1 MSAHHVVLPE
11 YEMGGCLA
19 HLGTGRMID
28 YIRFEDDF
36 AKVKTLAPRD
46 IVDQTLAESD
56 VRKKHEI
63 TVVGI
68 KRRGE
73 EFTYA
78 AQDTVVRAGDLLI
91 VSGRI
96 NDVEAFANRT

>member
-1 MSAHHVVLPE
+1 MLPE
-11 YEMGGCLA
+11 QEMGERVA
-19 HLGTGRMID
+19 HLVTGRMID

-36 AKVKTLAPRD
+36 AMVKTPAPREVID
-46 IVDQTLAESD
+46 KTLDGSGI
-56 VRKKHEI
+56 RQKHRI

-78 AQDTVVRAGDLLI
+78 TQDTVVRAGDLLI

-96 NDVEAFANRT
+96 VDVEAFANRV